1 MWKGKSRLS
10 PLGGRP
16 MGWGRDRR
24 RSDVDAD
31 ADDDGEEERPAA
43 PPDAA
48 KAAAGHWRKM
58 PEPSLWSESLELSE
72 WVELNDDDVG
82 RCCSGA
88 GPATIDARGDSPR
101 DVRPPRSSSGTN

>member
-16 MGWGRDRR
+16 MWWGRDRR
-24 RSDVDAD
+24 RSDIDAD
-31 ADDDGEEERPAA
+31 ADDDGEEERPAV
-43 PPDAA
+43 AA

-82 RCCSGA
+82 RCCSGGA
-88 GPATIDARGDSPR
+88 GAAAVDARGDSPR
-101 DVRPPRSSSGTN
+101 DDRPTRSSSGTN